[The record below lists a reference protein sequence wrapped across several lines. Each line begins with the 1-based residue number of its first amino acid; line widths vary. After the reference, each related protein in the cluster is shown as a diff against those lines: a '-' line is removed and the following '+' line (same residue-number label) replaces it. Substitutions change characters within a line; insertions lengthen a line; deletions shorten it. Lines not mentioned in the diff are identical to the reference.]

1 MKHGIYMS
9 TADFDCFIVPVRH
22 RSIYHNINKAVM
34 VIVGVTIVLGTYKT
48 SLKSHKYFFKQH
60 NYSILNNF
68 CKRSFPQ
75 EDLVQATQTYFLSFP
90 K

>member
-60 NYSILNNF
+60 NYSTLNNF

-75 EDLVQATQTYFLSFP
+75 EDLVMRRNIFS
-90 K
+90 